1 MHLGL
6 IPLSCIGTIVGMDK
20 VLERLLTGSRST
32 SALGQE
38 EQGYKGLAKG
48 GKRRQKEAKG
58 TLNAS

>member
-1 MHLGL
+1 
-6 IPLSCIGTIVGMDK
+6 MDK